1 MPELPEVETIRR
13 HLADVLP
20 GRTVTGV
27 ELRLPKLL
35 RAEPGRSLADLIGR
49 PALGVGRRAKLLLLD
64 FGGDQ
69 TLIAHLKLTGQ
80 IIHQSATGERR
91 CGGHPVPS
99 FDAAMPHKSTHLI
112 MTFDDGGA
120 LFLTDIRQFGV
131 LRLVGAASVPA
142 LLAAEGYGP
151 DALDPALTPE
161 TLAERLRARPNARLK
176 PVLLD
181 QTVIAGLGNIYVDE
195 ALYSARLHPL
205 RTPGSLTPDE
215 AARLLAGIG
224 DALEHGLSQG
234 GFTILNGRARP
245 LDGYPRVHGL
255 AGAPCPACGTPIV
268 KTVVGGRGTYLCPSC
283 QPTPDDARAAAGV
296 EATPALAPA
305 GR

>member
-1 MPELPEVETIRR
+1 VPELPEVETIRR
-13 HLADVLP
+13 HLAEVLP

-35 RAEPGRSLADLIGR
+35 KADPGRSLGDSIGQ
-49 PALGVGRRAKLLLLD
+49 PVLGVDRRAKLLLLD
-64 FGGDQ
+64 FGGEQ
-69 TLIAHLKLTGQ
+69 ALIAHLKLTGQ
-80 IIHQSATGERR
+80 IVHQSAAGERR
-91 CGGHPVPS
+91 CGGHPVPA
-99 FDAAMPHKSTHLI
+99 FDAPMPHKSTHLI
-112 MTFDDGGA
+112 VTFDDGGT

-131 LRLVGAASVPA
+131 LRLVGAERVPA
-142 LLAAEGYGP
+142 LLAAEGFGP
-151 DALDPALTPE
+151 DALDPALTPAR
-161 TLAERLRARPNARLK
+161 LSERLRARPNARLK

-215 AARLLAGIG
+215 TARLLAGIR

-268 KTVVGGRGTYLCPSC
+268 KTVVGGRGTYLCPAC
-283 QPTPDDARAAAGV
+283 QPAPAGDHAAAAAAV
-296 EATPALAPA
+296 APSLAPA